1 VKHIRSSLGDL
12 RTLFVRTITVRDI
25 AEPLVS
31 FDSDHDAPSVRAFME
46 QRDFDVVG
54 VRDCGIDTRRKLEQ
68 FVGELESLR
77 NALAHANDIVK
88 GRWPRMAD
96 LAVEAE
102 SILERLERV

>member
-1 VKHIRSSLGDL
+1 
-12 RTLFVRTITVRDI
+12 
-25 AEPLVS
+25 
-31 FDSDHDAPSVRAFME
+31 M
-46 QRDFDVVG
+46 
-54 VRDCGIDTRRKLEQ
+54 KLEQ